1 MKLGSILGT
10 LININIYFTADHWDT
25 THQDCKVF
33 GEVKTLELPFDMQ
46 AAENGQNWAPRKFTA
61 FGKTFFEVGAIR
73 NNFLFRWVYVLALPD
88 QAEHYFYHAT
98 LTKNSRE
105 TIRFFGQCRSLVESP
120 DEVIGKEAFSCP
132 VITAKRYLHKF

>member
-1 MKLGSILGT
+1 
-10 LININIYFTADHWDT
+10 
-25 THQDCKVF
+25 
-33 GEVKTLELPFDMQ
+33 MQ
-46 AAENGQNWAPRKFTA
+46 EAENGQNFAPRKFTA

-98 LTKNSRE
+98 LTKNSGKKSE
-105 TIRFFGQCRSLVESP
+105 NIRFFGQCRSLVESP
-120 DEVIGKEAFSCP
+120 DVVIGKEAFSCP